1 MSAFPVFVGM
11 HAHNIWKVFNIMCH
25 VSHAHAGMLT
35 CFWCDGSGKNS
46 KGVEEIMGNSMENI
60 IPRNGVVEVRWNLLK
75 GGPCFLCQGRNG
87 CIVGCPDCQ
96 GTGIVGYVTKY
107 KE

>member
-1 MSAFPVFVGM
+1 MRYGVPVWPTAVP
-11 HAHNIWKVFNIMCH
+11 N
-25 VSHAHAGMLT
+25 AGMLT

-46 KGVEEIMGNSMENI
+46 KGVEEIMGNTMDKI
-60 IPRNGVVEVRWNLLK
+60 IPRNGVMEVRWNLLK